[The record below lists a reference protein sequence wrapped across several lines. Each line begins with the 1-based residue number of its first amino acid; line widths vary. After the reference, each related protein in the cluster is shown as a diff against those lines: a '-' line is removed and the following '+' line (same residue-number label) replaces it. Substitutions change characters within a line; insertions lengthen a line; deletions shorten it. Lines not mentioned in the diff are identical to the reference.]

1 VTEERGSRSVMD
13 PTDLWR
19 QWYEASTKLWSDAAR
34 GAQGGNA
41 SPADFYR
48 RWFEGARE
56 MQRMIGATSPA
67 AVDGGPGGMQDMWQ
81 RWSEASTATVQK
93 GAELGQNAVDLLPR
107 WTQML
112 EEARANLLAGGSLP
126 ADPLQFAT
134 RWYNATSGPFS
145 DFVGDV
151 IEREEFLE
159 PSSQFLQSYASFYK
173 VFKRN
178 SEEYLKSL
186 QLPVRSDITRVAGL
200 VINLEDKIDRIEEVL
215 EDFEY
220 TPAKPATAD
229 SIEALEGRIAG
240 IERALKRASQNG
252 EQAATAESVRTLDSR
267 LDGVEGKLD
276 RLLAALENGNGS
288 APAAT
293 NGSAAVEVEATDAA
307 RREAGERGVDLTQVE
322 PTGSGG
328 RVTVVDVVEFA
339 EADGD
344 GAAVEVEATDAARRK
359 AQELGVDLTQVE
371 GTGADGKI
379 TVDDVRRKGDS

>member
-1 VTEERGSRSVMD
+1 
-13 PTDLWR
+13 L
-19 QWYEASTKLWSDAAR
+19 
-34 GAQGGNA
+34 
-41 SPADFYR
+41 
-48 RWFEGARE
+48 
-56 MQRMIGATSPA
+56 
-67 AVDGGPGGMQDMWQ
+67 
-81 RWSEASTATVQK
+81 QK

-107 WTQML
+107 WTRML
-112 EEARANLLAGGSLP
+112 DEARDNLLAGGNLP

-186 QLPVRSDITRVAGL
+186 QLPVRSDISRVAGL
-200 VINLEDKIDRIEEVL
+200 VINLEDKVDRIEEVL

-229 SIEALEGRIAG
+229 SIEALEGRIG
-240 IERALKRASQNG
+240 NIESALERVSRSG
-252 EQAATAESVRTLDSR
+252 SEAATAESVRTLDAR

-293 NGSAAVEVEATDAA
+293 NGSAVVEVEATDDA
-307 RREAGERGVDLTQVE
+307 RRKAGGRGVDLTQVE
-322 PTGSGG
+322 PTGSGD
-328 RVTVVDVVEFA
+328 RVPGADVVEFA
-339 EADGD
+339 ED

-359 AQELGVDLTQVE
+359 ARELGVDLTQVD

-379 TVDDVRRKGDS
+379 TVDDVRKKGDS